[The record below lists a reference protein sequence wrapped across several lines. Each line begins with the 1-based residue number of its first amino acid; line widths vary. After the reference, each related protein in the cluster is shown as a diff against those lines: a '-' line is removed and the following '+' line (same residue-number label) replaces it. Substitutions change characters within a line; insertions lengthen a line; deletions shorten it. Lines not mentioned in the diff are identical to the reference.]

1 MEHRPAPR
9 WRQPRWPGVGWR
21 AMIRPPNGMG
31 IFHFVRVAMLRAA
44 QLQRGCVPRVTGH
57 YTAAATA
64 RWEVAEGKVAPV
76 IETSATAAPVP
87 SSAESDTHADPAVPR
102 LR

>member
-1 MEHRPAPR
+1 
-9 WRQPRWPGVGWR
+9 
-21 AMIRPPNGMG
+21 MIRPPESMG

-44 QLQRGCVPRVTGH
+44 QLQRGCVPRVEGH

-64 RWEVAEGKVAPV
+64 RWEVAEGKVAP
-76 IETSATAAPVP
+76 IPATPATPADAAAP
-87 SSAESDTHADPAVPR
+87 D

>member
-1 MEHRPAPR
+1 
-9 WRQPRWPGVGWR
+9 
-21 AMIRPPNGMG
+21 MIRPPDGMG

-44 QLQRGCVPRVTGH
+44 QLQRGSVPRVSGH

-64 RWEVAEGKVAPV
+64 RWEVAEGKVVPVSEMSAPADLV
-76 IETSATAAPVP
+76 S
-87 SSAESDTHADPAVPR
+87 SSAESDTHADPAVPS